1 VAIIGTGDGNRL
13 GGLIGGLNSTAQ
25 QSDGQKGGIMANAPP
40 ERLEDEMFRLFED
53 LREKRL
59 RRAAVGLF
67 MDLLDHVI
75 VNEQRKPSGVI
86 PKAAELREGTVAACR
101 RAIRSILSFLLLRA
115 EEKPERKLDETFRT
129 QAGAQQMEAEAT
141 EAAELLDDIGREC
154 ALYIDRRKASGLS
167 EADLPILLHV
177 MRNAI
182 GDDDVLRRH
191 IAF

>member
-1 VAIIGTGDGNRL
+1 MTGFGSTHNPPPMLAGVGLRGRELSWQPVHFRNSWRSNSRVAIIGTGDENRP

-101 RAIRSILSFLLLRA
+101 RAIRSILSFLLLQ
-115 EEKPERKLDETFRT
+115 P
-129 QAGAQQMEAEAT
+129 
-141 EAAELLDDIGREC
+141 
-154 ALYIDRRKASGLS
+154 RRS
-167 EADLPILLHV
+167 
-177 MRNAI
+177 RNAN
-182 GDDDVLRRH
+182 
-191 IAF
+191 

>member
-1 VAIIGTGDGNRL
+1 
-13 GGLIGGLNSTAQ
+13 
-25 QSDGQKGGIMANAPP
+25 MENAPP

-59 RRAAVGLF
+59 RRASVGLVI
-67 MDLLDHVI
+67 DLLNHVI

-86 PKAAELREGTVAACR
+86 PKTVETREGTIAACR

-115 EEKPERKLDETFRT
+115 EDKPERKLDETFRT
-129 QAGAQQMEAEAT
+129 QVGARQMEAEAT

-154 ALYIDRRKASGLS
+154 ALYIDRRKESGLS
-167 EADLPILLHV
+167 EADLPILLHA

-182 GDDDVLRRH
+182 GNDDVLRRH